1 MKGITMQHKN
11 IAVLMTALDSDPQ
24 AETLKGIE
32 TFGKIHNFNIAVFLW
47 YTGAYEKDKHNQGE
61 VNIVNLPDLNLFDGV
76 IVFSNTLHIE
86 ANRIHIE
93 KLLEN
98 VHRPVVGIGCR
109 LKGAYSV
116 QTDNYTAMREIME
129 HFIVHHQMQ
138 RIHFVK
144 GVEGNEDGEARYQA
158 YVDAL
163 KAHGIP
169 FEPERVTK
177 GDFYVPGGEQAVR
190 DIFSCGKALPEAV
203 VCANDTMAITVCD
216 LLMER
221 GYRVPDDI
229 AVAGYDYS
237 LEGQNHDPSI
247 TSVRSQFWEIG
258 NAACQVIL
266 DVLEGRSV
274 QQEQYLPDE
283 VILNESCGC
292 DPKEGHRLPGG
303 TANPEALQRKLTH
316 DMILLEK
323 SFMENEGYQDWIH
336 SLETF
341 ITQIRPK
348 EFYYC
353 AADDF
358 ENQIFH
364 VREVEQEEANRE
376 EQQGFPDRI
385 RVLLAY
391 RDGKFIDKPAFLSK
405 YALDELFESTERPRL
420 YIFSPIHYLERN
432 YGYVV
437 LVDSIFPMANPLY
450 ISWLIN
456 MGDNIEIIR
465 KQNQLKVAMQRLD
478 DMYIRDSL
486 TGALNRFGLE
496 RYFRD
501 LKETCIRKQKQMQIS
516 FVDIDN
522 LKKINDGYGHE
533 EGDRVISAAAHILNR
548 QGKGQ
553 YVIRYGGDEFIVMGI
568 VESEEE
574 MEAYWQQACQDIQS
588 YNQHFLEK
596 HGKQPGECAELSLS
610 YGYDLFEVTSDMDM
624 EDCIHV
630 SDNKMYVQ
638 KKEKKRKRNEGE
650 S

>member
-61 VNIVNLPDLNLFDGV
+61 VNIANLPDLNLFDGV
-76 IVFSNTLHIE
+76 IVFSNTLHLE
-86 ANRIHIE
+86 TNRLHIE
-93 KLLEN
+93 KLLEE
-98 VHRPVVGIGCR
+98 VHRPIVGIGCR
-109 LKGAYSV
+109 LKNAYSV
-116 QTDNYTAMREIME
+116 QSDNYTAMREIVE
-129 HFIVHHQMQ
+129 HFVVHHGMT

-144 GVEGNEDGEARYQA
+144 GIEGNEDGEARYQA
-158 YVDAL
+158 YVDVL
-163 KAHGIP
+163 QEHGIP
-169 FEPERVTK
+169 LEPERVTQ
-177 GDFYVPGGEQAVR
+177 GDFYVPGGELAVR
-190 DIFSCGKALPEAV
+190 EILENGKSLPQAV

-221 GYRVPDDI
+221 GYRVPGDI

-258 NAACQVIL
+258 SAACQVIL
-266 DVLEGRSV
+266 DVLEGRTV
-274 QQEQYLPDE
+274 QREQYLPDE
-283 VILNESCGC
+283 VVLNESCGC
-292 DPKEGHRLPGG
+292 EPKQGGRLTGG
-303 TANPEALQRKLTH
+303 TANPEALQRRLTH

-323 SFMENEGYQDWIH
+323 RFMENEGYQDWTE
-336 SLETF
+336 SMKAF
-341 ITQIRPK
+341 IAQIRPK

-358 ENQIFH
+358 VNQIFE
-364 VREVEQEEANRE
+364 VQAVEQEAVYQE
-376 EQQGFPDRI
+376 EHQGFPEKVQ
-385 RVLLAY
+385 VLVAY
-391 RDGKFIDKPAFLSK
+391 RDGKFVEKGAFLSK
-405 YALDELFESTERPRL
+405 YALDELFQSTERPRL

-437 LVDSIFPMANPLY
+437 LADSIFPMANPLY

-478 DMYIRDSL
+478 EMYIRDSL
-486 TGALNRFGLE
+486 TGVLNRFGLE
-496 RYFRD
+496 RYFRL
-501 LKETCIRKQKQMQIS
+501 LKKECIKTKKKLQVS

-533 EGDRVISAAAHILNR
+533 EGDRVINAAAGILEK
-548 QGKGQ
+548 QGGRQ

-568 VESEEE
+568 VETPET
-574 MEAYWQQACQDIQS
+574 MEHYWQQVCRDIQA

-596 HGKQPGECAELSLS
+596 HGKQYGECAELSLS
-610 YGYDLFEVTSDMDM
+610 YGYDVFEVDPDTDI

-638 KKEKKRKRNEGE
+638 KKEKKRQRNEG
-650 S
+650 